1 MVLNYEILAVQSYV
15 LHKPE
20 TCGRE
25 TPDAAKL
32 CSLCKIDSC
41 FLLHLKGGQ
50 RDKGTKG
57 QTCFEK
63 GTKAKRKISNNIY
76 NYNYIYYYIN
86 IIE

>member
-1 MVLNYEILAVQSYV
+1 MKSAQFP
-15 LHKPE
+15 HDKPE
-20 TCGRE
+20 TCCQE
-25 TPDAAKL
+25 TSNAVKL
-32 CSLCKIDSC
+32 YSFCKIDSC
-41 FLLHLKGGQ
+41 FCIHLKGGQ